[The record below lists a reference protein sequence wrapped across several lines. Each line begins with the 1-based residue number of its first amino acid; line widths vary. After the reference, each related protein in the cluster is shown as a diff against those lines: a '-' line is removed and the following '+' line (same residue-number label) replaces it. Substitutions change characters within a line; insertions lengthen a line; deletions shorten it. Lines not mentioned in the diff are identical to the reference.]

1 MMIFYAKFSISF
13 LNSPPCQTFVK
24 LLNHIIFQDTG
35 SKSVRHSNWKRGA
48 LD

>member
-1 MMIFYAKFSISF
+1 MIFYAKFSISF

-35 SKSVRHSNWKRGA
+35 SVIPTEREE
-48 LD
+48 L